1 MPNYTSHIIMAEDF
15 FIQLPQHIKLDI
27 SYQDIGIASIGQ
39 DFTFSDSRLFDKT
52 HTERVQDFFLNLTA
66 YIKKHR
72 LYENPK
78 AMAYLYGHI
87 AHFSLDSTLHP
98 FIYSRENATHKV
110 TFFPLHTTI
119 EYFIDDYLFQSSS
132 KKDSINQIL
141 LEGNI
146 LDKMTTQMIDEIY
159 QITYQHGN
167 ISHIYKQTLWALRLL
182 DKIANIKLGN
192 QRLITKVLNYKTY
205 FEKNH
210 ISKDFLLNS
219 THQEWR
225 SPFSGEKSTENFDDL
240 YSKSIVKSLELTEEV
255 HHFLYGNATLQKVKK
270 AFPNTSYDTGIDC
283 SFGKKFIY
291 TNHKKY
297 NK

>member
-15 FIQLPQHIKLDI
+15 FIQLAEHIKLDI

-39 DFTFSDSRLFDKT
+39 DFTFSDSGLFNKT
-52 HTERVQDFFLNLTA
+52 HTEKVQSFFLNLTT
-66 YIKKHR
+66 YIKNHK
-72 LYENPK
+72 LCENSK

-98 FIYSRENATHKV
+98 FIYSREKATHRV
-110 TFFPLHTTI
+110 TILPPHTTI

-159 QITYQHGN
+159 QTTYQHGN
-167 ISHIYKQTLWALRLL
+167 VSHIYKQTLWALKLL
-182 DKIANIKLGN
+182 DKVANIRLGE
-192 QRLITKVLNYKTY
+192 QRLVSRLLNYKTY

-219 THQEWR
+219 THQEWQ
-225 SPFSGEKSTENFDDL
+225 SPFSGKKSTETLDDL
-240 YSKSIVKSLELTEEV
+240 YSKSIIKSLELTEEV

-283 SFGKKFIY
+283 FFGKKFIY
-291 TNHKKY
+291 TKKKY